1 MVHAVWMNYFFGM
14 RCLNIFANVVSKHG
28 KSLMILVILV
38 KIFDT
43 MYMRTYSHD
52 KPLAYLTEEPIPNSN
67 HHLPFCSFQRQT
79 WWLTVGW

>member
-43 MYMRTYSHD
+43 MYMHTYAAMTN
-52 KPLAYLTEEPIPNSN
+52 L
-67 HHLPFCSFQRQT
+67 
-79 WWLTVGW
+79 

>member
-38 KIFDT
+38 RILNILTKI
-43 MYMRTYSHD
+43 
-52 KPLAYLTEEPIPNSN
+52 L
-67 HHLPFCSFQRQT
+67 Q
-79 WWLTVGW
+79 W

>member
-1 MVHAVWMNYFFGM
+1 MVYAVWMNYFFGM

-43 MYMRTYSHD
+43 MYICSHD